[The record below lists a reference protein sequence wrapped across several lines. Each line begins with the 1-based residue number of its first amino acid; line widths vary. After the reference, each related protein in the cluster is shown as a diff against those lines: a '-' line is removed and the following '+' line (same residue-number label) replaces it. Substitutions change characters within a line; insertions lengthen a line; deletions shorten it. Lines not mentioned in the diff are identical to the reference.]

1 MNYLGKHIIDI
12 DHIDRN
18 YIENIFSITERLK
31 TQNELKKS
39 FDNKNICTLFFEDS
53 TRTRL
58 SFEKASNNLKANF
71 HNLDLSTSS
80 VNKGESFF
88 NTIKT
93 VESIGMDIYII
104 RHGSSGASIFAA
116 KNLKGTV
123 INAGDGSHA
132 HPTQAL
138 SDLFTIKEQKKDFTK
153 LEISIVGDF
162 LFSRVARSNVLALLK
177 MGSKVNI
184 LGPPELTSPQISDA
198 YDQYNSLYPG
208 NLKFYNE
215 LKQPLINSDIIMALR
230 IQKER
235 FNKETKVDLENYKS
249 KWRIDTEL
257 LDQCKKN
264 ILIMHP
270 GPMNE
275 ELEIS
280 HNVAHS
286 DFSLIDKQVE
296 NGVFVRQSIIQNIFE
311 GED

>member
-1 MNYLGKHIIDI
+1 
-12 DHIDRN
+12 
-18 YIENIFSITERLK
+18 
-31 TQNELKKS
+31 
-39 FDNKNICTLFFEDS
+39 
-53 TRTRL
+53 
-58 SFEKASNNLKANF
+58 
-71 HNLDLSTSS
+71 
-80 VNKGESFF
+80 
-88 NTIKT
+88 
-93 VESIGMDIYII
+93 
-104 RHGSSGASIFAA
+104 
-116 KNLKGTV
+116 
-123 INAGDGSHA
+123 
-132 HPTQAL
+132 
-138 SDLFTIKEQKKDFTK
+138 
-153 LEISIVGDF
+153 
-162 LFSRVARSNVLALLK
+162 

-249 KWRIDTEL
+249 KWRIDKEL

-286 DFSLIDKQVE
+286 DFSLINKQVE
-296 NGVFVRQSIIQNIFE
+296 NGVFVRQSIMQNIFE